1 MSNPSP
7 SPPRKP
13 RPPIENAQSS
23 SNLSIQRTMSTQSLN
38 QARSPIIPSAVRPAA
53 GQVIRG
59 MGESRRPP
67 GPAPVMPSGIQSPQV
82 PVPIIPDILRATS
95 ASGDRQIK
103 EVSIP
108 QFQRRID
115 SSSSVNSNNS
125 SVLNSSAS
133 MPRRP
138 PPPRVPA
145 IASQPPVTSS
155 NRKVNAIPRP
165 RPVPPPI
172 RPPGIPIDQPPPPTV
187 KSEQVKSTRSIR
199 PPPKI
204 NESKSSIQIIA
215 PTTEPPT
222 IKGKKEKVVVV
233 EQVNRRD
240 RPDPEFED
248 SDDDID
254 KEADKKDFL
263 ERAVKQPKI
272 PISDIKKIEKITE
285 NAQDNL
291 IAINNDAKND
301 DDEMPEKLKDEIGLG
316 RQESVE
322 LSIVNSEIQS
332 IVPTKSFTTKSI
344 KEYNDEDDNQEGDDS
359 ESDDDDDNENEPAN
373 KIDNSLFTQR
383 LTIMAQKENEQ
394 RKLALEKAN
403 VNYDSVANLIP
414 PPPTE
419 ANLMYQ
425 QSRLAEL
432 LPRGRFSIRCLEG
445 FNIRRKEDIQN
456 FFKNDVFIK
465 FKLGLS
471 AGLPYKPTEVHKKQN
486 DNPKFNDEIIFF
498 DVIDP
503 NLYIMNDDLQLIIEV
518 YHKGP
523 KVDEC
528 MGVVNMSVVRFFRQP
543 FTIYEE
549 RVPLKY
555 LNSNDNTNS
564 KLRLEFIFEEARS
577 GMFVITLYEARDLR
591 IVDPI
596 NRQDP
601 YVEIQLS
608 KNYVKQSK
616 VIKNDNEYGH
626 DKPIGFTHFCLLPYM
641 NSRPE
646 DAQQDI
652 FDLFYYEKINRYD
665 ETQSEEIPKGELV
678 FKITYLPAGKLTILI
693 DKAKGL
699 QFPPDYK
706 PSSNTDVTRLDA
718 YASLSIEGK
727 AVNML
732 KRTPVDK
739 DGGNDPIWHSEVEFD
754 IVDQYIAVLEVYH
767 QGING
772 ADILLGYCEFSLL
785 QVFRNGHIDFWI
797 ALKQNK
803 AKGGFIE
810 IGNVYIDCKF
820 SGLSGIA
827 YPQYRPDVDSF
838 DDTVRKILPDKSKET
853 ILEDDQDQVI
863 DARKPIDTIPTE
875 EDYANMKKPDEKSE
889 LPTDKPDIET
899 EFTEDEIKAA
909 FNFIDL
915 NHNNFIGAS
924 EIRHILICMGELITD
939 EEIDMMISMVDLDG
953 DGQVS
958 YKEFYALV
966 VTPNPEKVDL
976 HKQIQK
982 SIDDELLQGTIDRK
996 DIEEILKGNHMINV
1010 TSVQR
1015 KVDTIMKHI
1024 QNITEQI
1031 ITLNEFVIIAKKF
1044 PNILFPTIGINN
1056 SMSNSMKNSSL

>member
-1 MSNPSP
+1 
-7 SPPRKP
+7 
-13 RPPIENAQSS
+13 
-23 SNLSIQRTMSTQSLN
+23 MSTQSLN
-38 QARSPIIPSAVRPAA
+38 QARSPVIPSAIRPVA

-59 MGESRRPP
+59 MGETRRPP
-67 GPAPVMPSGIQSPQV
+67 GPAPVIPSGIQSPQV
-82 PVPIIPDILRATS
+82 PAPIIPDILRATS
-95 ASGDRQIK
+95 SSGDRQIK

-108 QFQRRID
+108 QFQRRMD
-115 SSSSVNSNNS
+115 SASSVNSNNS
-125 SVLNSSAS
+125 SVLNSLSG
-133 MPRRP
+133 PRRP

-145 IASQPPVTSS
+145 IATQSPITTS
-155 NRKVNAIPRP
+155 NRKVNYAPPPVNAIPRP

-187 KSEQVKSTRSIR
+187 KSEHVKPSRSIR

-204 NESKSSIQIIA
+204 MESKSSIQIIA

-222 IKGKKEKVVVV
+222 IKGKKEKAVVV

-240 RPDPEFED
+240 RLDPEFED
-248 SDDDID
+248 SDDEID

-263 ERAVKQPKI
+263 ERAVKQPNI
-272 PISDIKKIEKITE
+272 PISDIKKIEKIAE
-285 NAQDNL
+285 NAQDIPKL
-291 IAINNDAKND
+291 FNDDKND
-301 DDEMPEKLKDEIGLG
+301 DNEMPEKLKDEIGLG

-332 IVPTKSFTTKSI
+332 IVPMKSFTAKSI
-344 KEYNDEDDNQEGDDS
+344 KEDNEEDDNQEGDNS
-359 ESDDDDDNENEPAN
+359 ESDDDDDDENQPVN

-419 ANLMYQ
+419 DNLMYQ
-425 QSRLAEL
+425 QSRLAEI

-445 FNIRRKEDIQN
+445 FNVRRREDIQN

-465 FKLGLS
+465 FKLGIS
-471 AGLPYKPTEVHKKQN
+471 AGLPYKPTQVYKKQN
-486 DNPKFNDEIIFF
+486 DNPKFNDEIIYF

-555 LNSNDNTNS
+555 PNSYDNTNS

-608 KNYVKQSK
+608 KNYIKQSK
-616 VIKNDNEYGH
+616 VIKNGKSNPYFNNEEIILWVDQNNWINDLYMYVLDNEYGH

-853 ILEDDQDQVI
+853 ILEDDDQDQVI
-863 DARKPIDTIPTE
+863 NARKPIDTIPTE
-875 EDYANMKKPDEKSE
+875 EDYANMKKPSEKSE
-889 LPTDKPDIET
+889 LPTEKPDIET

-958 YKEFYALV
+958 YKEFYTLV

-982 SIDDELLQGTIDRK
+982 SIDDELLQEK
-996 DIEEILKGNHMINV
+996 LAVEV
-1010 TSVQR
+1010 
-1015 KVDTIMKHI
+1015 
-1024 QNITEQI
+1024 EQQD
-1031 ITLNEFVIIAKKF
+1031 
-1044 PNILFPTIGINN
+1044 
-1056 SMSNSMKNSSL
+1056 